1 MDPQALGLLR
11 EGAASWGLKLDN
23 REAALFSRL
32 ADCLSAGSARLN
44 LTAITIPEEI
54 VVKHFLDS
62 LAGLQVIDP
71 AVGKRIIDVGSGAGF
86 PGLPLKIVRPEL
98 ELTLLESSRK
108 KAGFLE
114 ATVRE
119 LGLEGVL
126 VTGMRAEEAGRDPAH
141 RGNYH
146 WAVARALAP
155 VSVLGEYCLPF
166 LQVPGVLVA
175 YKGPAVGAELARA
188 RHALAVL
195 GGVVREVL
203 EFKLP
208 GVEDRRSLVVIEKTA
223 STPER
228 FPRRAGAAAKRPL

>member
-1 MDPQALGLLR
+1 M
-11 EGAASWGLKLDN
+11 
-23 REAALFSRL
+23 

-54 VVKHFLDS
+54 VAKHFLDS

-71 AVGKRIIDVGSGAGF
+71 AAGKRVIDVGSGAGF

-126 VTGMRAEEAGRDPAH
+126 VAGMRAEEAGRDPAH
-141 RGNYH
+141 RGSYH
-146 WAVARALAP
+146 WAVARAVAP
-155 VSVLGEYCLPF
+155 VGVLGEYCLPF
-166 LQVPGVLVA
+166 LRVQGVLVA
-175 YKGPAVGAELARA
+175 YKGPAAGDELAKA

-203 EFKLP
+203 EFNLP

-223 STPER
+223 PTPER

>member
-1 MDPQALGLLR
+1 MAG
-11 EGAASWGLKLDN
+11 
-23 REAALFSRL
+23 
-32 ADCLSAGSARLN
+32 CLSAGSARLN
-44 LTAITIPEEI
+44 LTAITIPKEI

-62 LAGLQVIDP
+62 LAGLQVIEP
-71 AVGKRIIDVGSGAGF
+71 AAGKRIIDVGSGAGF

-114 ATVRE
+114 TTVRE

-126 VTGMRAEEAGRDPAH
+126 VTGMRAEEAGRDPVH
-141 RGNYH
+141 RGKYH

-166 LQVPGVLVA
+166 LRVPGVLVA
-175 YKGPAVGAELARA
+175 YKGPGVGAELAEA

-195 GGVVREVL
+195 GGVAREVL

-208 GVEDRRSLVVIEKTA
+208 GVDDRRSLVVIEKRA
-223 STPER
+223 PTPER